1 MMLDRGVCTIY
12 RKSNKAGPGEKP
24 VFVDVAYHWS
34 WYGELEFETAPARP
48 TENREEVRTA
58 ARVRVLQCREINNHD
73 HVELKRYDGETLLY
87 EVTRAYHGRDDE
99 SGELITDLTLEV
111 VEP

>member
-1 MMLDRGVCTIY
+1 MILDKGICTIY
-12 RKSNKAGPGEKP
+12 RKVNKAGPGEKP
-24 VFVDVAYHWS
+24 VFADAAYHWS

-48 TENREEVRTA
+48 TENREETRTA

-73 HVELKRYDGETLLY
+73 RAELKRTDGRVLLY
-87 EVTRAYHGRDDE
+87 EVTRAYHGRDADSGDE
-99 SGELITDLTLEV
+99 ITDLTLEV